1 MSGVSRQADQYPLRM
16 PPGMRERIRQSAET
30 NRRSM
35 NSEIVH
41 HLDRAL
47 AAENENGPAS
57 VGALPG
63 QEHET
68 NPR

>member
-1 MSGVSRQADQYPLRM
+1 MKLNAEQYPLRM
-16 PPGMRERIRQSAET
+16 PIGMRERIRKSAEE

-47 AAENENGPAS
+47 AEENENGPA
-57 VGALPG
+57 ATAIAPDLNT
-63 QEHET
+63 T

>member
-1 MSGVSRQADQYPLRM
+1 MRQAAEKYIVRFPD
-16 PPGMRERIRQSAET
+16 GMRDRLRQQAKA

-47 AAENENGPAS
+47 AAENENGPDEVAAS
-57 VGALPG
+57 SPSLNTTLP
-63 QEHET
+63 
-68 NPR
+68 R

>member
-1 MSGVSRQADQYPLRM
+1 MQREAEKYIVRFPD
-16 PPGMRERIRQSAET
+16 GMRDRLRQQAKA

-47 AAENENGPAS
+47 AAENENGPAATAIAPS
-57 VGALPG
+57 LNT
-63 QEHET
+63 T
-68 NPR
+68 NP

>member
-1 MSGVSRQADQYPLRM
+1 MYPSEAADKFLVRLPD
-16 PPGMRERIRQSAET
+16 GMRERLRQQAKA
-30 NRRSM
+30 NRRTM

-47 AAENENGPAS
+47 STENENGPAATAI
-57 VGALPG
+57 ALD

-68 NPR
+68 NP